1 MTGTDAAAREGADG
15 VRTDGVRGD
24 DGVRGERVRG
34 DRTAAEEPTLGPAG
48 LAEVD
53 ARARS
58 LLGEDPLAAEDLLSS
73 TLERLERAV
82 AVGADAAGVS
92 SEVDLAHWR
101 AQLLYARSAQ
111 RHYRNEPKA
120 LADLQQAAEIVDPV
134 TSPLLAALV
143 LNGRAIWEGF
153 EGRIEHQISTL
164 TQALE
169 IVQRADPA
177 RSVAVRVAVR
187 INLAEVL
194 ADLGDTERALTLLRA
209 ALPDS
214 RELGDPEQLEQISS
228 TAVTVAGLWL
238 ARPDGVERAPA
249 ERRDALAEEV
259 RAWAQAAVEAGET
272 AAARDPVV
280 SNRRHATYARARAAQ
295 LAGETEHALSLAQEA
310 VRLTAERGEPD
321 HLVRC
326 LALTGE
332 LLVALGRH
340 EEALHAL
347 QEVVAGEGVITTAF
361 QLTAWY
367 LVADCLEALGRPKE
381 AMSALQEYV
390 RHSRVSRDVRLRNTA
405 SMAAVTVMRQRAE
418 AERDLARADS
428 QHARRIARLDQLT
441 GIGNRLAFEDA
452 LAKQPDDGSVSCLA
466 LLDLDHFKVVN
477 DVHGHLVG
485 DEVLRAAAAVMDET
499 LRAHAPG
506 ARLFRI
512 GGEEFAAVIACPA
525 EDPRT
530 DALRALEEVRR
541 AVARQEVRTGGSTIT
556 LTVSAGVAF
565 GALGS
570 VGDRSH
576 RALLS
581 HADQNLYRAKRRG
594 RDRVVPD

>member
-1 MTGTDAAAREGADG
+1 MNRPAREAG
-15 VRTDGVRGD
+15 VLGLD
-24 DGVRGERVRG
+24 DLV
-34 DRTAAEEPTLGPAG
+34 
-48 LAEVD
+48 EVD
-53 ARARS
+53 SRARA
-58 LLGEDPLAAEDLLSS
+58 LLGEDPLAADDLLSR
-73 TLERLERAV
+73 TLQHLDHAA
-82 AVGADAAGVS
+82 AVGPEAGLVAAD
-92 SEVDLAHWR
+92 VDLRHWR

-120 LADLQQAAEIVDPV
+120 LADLQLAADIVDPRS
-134 TSPLLAALV
+134 SPLLAALV

-153 EGRIEHQISTL
+153 EGRIEQQISTL
-164 TQALE
+164 TAALD
-169 IVQRADPA
+169 IVQRADPE

-187 INLAEVL
+187 IGLAEIL
-194 ADLGDTERALTLLRA
+194 ADLGDIERALSLLTA

-214 RELGDPEQLEQISS
+214 RELGDPEQLEQIHS

-238 ARPDGVERAPA
+238 ARPDGVEQAPP
-249 ERRDALAEEV
+249 ERREDLQRQVQLWAEE
-259 RAWAQAAVEAGET
+259 AVEAGEQ

-280 SNRRHATYARARAAQ
+280 SNRRHATYAAARAAHLRGELDTA
-295 LAGETEHALSLAQEA
+295 LATAEEA

-326 LALTGE
+326 LALNGE
-332 LLVALGRH
+332 LLVAQGRH
-340 EEALHAL
+340 EEALGHL

-361 QLTAWY
+361 QLTAWF
-367 LVADCLEALGRPKE
+367 LVADCLEALGRHRE

-390 RHSRVSRDVRLRNTA
+390 RHSGVSRDVRLRNTA
-405 SMAAVTVMRQRAE
+405 SMAAVTVLRERAE
-418 AERDLARADS
+418 AERDLARLDS
-428 QHARRIARLDQLT
+428 QHARRLARQDQLT

-452 LAKQPDDGSVSCLA
+452 LAELATDGTPTCLA

-485 DEVLRAAAAVMDET
+485 DEVLRTAAATMSQR
-499 LRAHAPG
+499 LRDSDPD

-512 GGEEFAAVIACPA
+512 GGEEFAVLLGCDGEQGPVRAVAVL
-525 EDPRT
+525 ED
-530 DALRALEEVRR
+530 LRR
-541 AVARQEVRTGGSTIT
+541 AVAAQEVRTGGSTIT
-556 LTVSAGVAF
+556 LTVSAGLAS
-565 GALGS
+565 GALGT

-594 RDRVVPD
+594 RDRVVSD